1 MRCSASSQDDWRSS
15 SGARPQPGPGETLVR
30 VRRAGVCGTDFHI
43 YEGSH
48 PFLNYPRVIGH
59 ELSGEVAET
68 GPGCR
73 LEVGRPVYVD
83 PLSVVRDMRRLPARQ
98 DELLPAHRGAR
109 RPHRRRHGG
118 IRLRAGDA
126 ISPRPTASRSIR
138 PRWSSSS
145 SIGAHAARRAAPRK
159 GDRALVVGAGP
170 IGLGCMIFARLRG
183 GSVTALDMREDRL
196 AFCRD
201 VLGIEDTLVAGADT
215 VERLSA
221 LTGGD
226 IFDVVFDATGNAAS
240 MNAGFDYVAHGG
252 TYVLVSV
259 VRDTISFA
267 DPKFHAR
274 EITLLGSR
282 NATREDFLEV
292 LTAIRDGHVPTDALA
307 THRAPLEQSPDAF
320 RRMDQAGDRR
330 DQGPHRGLGPVMLPI
345 RSRQDRIC
353 RPDSH
358 AEQRCNAPGS
368 GWLGHLR
375 HARDEAERSRDP
387 KRGRCDNLADCSP
400 STGG

>member
-1 MRCSASSQDDWRSS
+1 MRALLCIEPGRLAVVER
-15 SGARPQPGPGETLVR
+15 ARPQPGPGETLVR

-73 LEVGRPVYVD
+73 LEVGQPVYVV
-83 PLSVVRDMRRLPARQ
+83 PYLSCGTCVACRRGKTNCCQRIAVLGVHIDGGMAEYVCVPETNLAPADGVTLDQ
-98 DELLPAHRGAR
+98 AAMVEFL
-109 RPHRRRHGG
+109 
-118 IRLRAGDA
+118 
-126 ISPRPTASRSIR
+126 
-138 PRWSSSS
+138 
-145 SIGAHAARRAAPRK
+145 SIGAHAARRAAPRN

-183 GSVTALDMREDRL
+183 ASVTALDMREDRL

-201 VLGIEDTLVAGADT
+201 VLGIEDTLVAGANT

-226 IFDVVFDATGNAAS
+226 MFDVVFDATGNAAS

-252 TYVLVSV
+252 AYVLVSV

-274 EITLLGSR
+274 EITLFGSR
-282 NATREDFLEV
+282 NATREDFLQV

-307 THRAPLEQSPDAF
+307 THRAPLEQSPDRF
-320 RRMDQAGDRR
+320 DEW
-330 DQGPHRGLGPVMLPI
+330 I
-345 RSRQDRIC
+345 R
-353 RPDSH
+353 P
-358 AEQRCNAPGS
+358 E
-368 GWLGHLR
+368 
-375 HARDEAERSRDP
+375 
-387 KRGRCDNLADCSP
+387 
-400 STGG
+400 TGVIKALIEV